1 MPPEIRNNMLG
12 RFSAM
17 GAANDRDGI
26 YSPKVIEEFAA
37 FCILALKH
45 PQTGDT
51 RHLPRHFSSVTSNG
65 RLRRYSGITR
75 HVTILRRHL
84 PRHYFRGSVSFY
96 TDTSIGLSRIVAR
109 WDTGIHPACGEKFR
123 KCKN

>member
-26 YSPKVIEEFAA
+26 YSPKVIEEFAT

-45 PQTGDT
+45 PQTVFDVV
-51 RHLPRHFSSVTSNG
+51 HLDSFKKPSCELLFASKQKHQ
-65 RLRRYSGITR
+65 RL
-75 HVTILRRHL
+75 
-84 PRHYFRGSVSFY
+84 
-96 TDTSIGLSRIVAR
+96 GLVV
-109 WDTGIHPACGEKFR
+109 H
-123 KCKN
+123 